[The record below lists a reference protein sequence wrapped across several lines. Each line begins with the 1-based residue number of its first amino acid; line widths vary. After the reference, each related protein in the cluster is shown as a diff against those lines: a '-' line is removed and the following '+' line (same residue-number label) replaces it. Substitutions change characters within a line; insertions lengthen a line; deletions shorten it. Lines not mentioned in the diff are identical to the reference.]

1 MGALVVM
8 AADEANVVAAFK
20 VGAALTVR
28 LVVLSVPRTVLLLA
42 VKLPATVTLLLAEI
56 AA

>member
-8 AADEANVVAAFK
+8 AADEANVVAALK
-20 VGAALTVR
+20 VGR